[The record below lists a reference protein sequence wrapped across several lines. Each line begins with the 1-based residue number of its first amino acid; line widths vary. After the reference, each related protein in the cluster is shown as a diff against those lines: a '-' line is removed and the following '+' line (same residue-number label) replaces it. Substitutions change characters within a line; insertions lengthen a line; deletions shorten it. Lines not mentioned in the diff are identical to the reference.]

1 VTTHKLPLTTLLP
14 ADVERLLAGVD
25 GWLGPNEGRL
35 LYRLAG
41 AADRRGA
48 IVEIGSWH
56 GRSTIWLAAG
66 ALAGRQAR
74 VVAVDPHVGTSL
86 RHAGASTEAALRE
99 NLAKAGVEDHV
110 EVVVSSSEEA
120 AAGWS
125 GPVSLL
131 WIDGDH
137 ARESAA
143 RDLDLWEPHLRD
155 DAVVAFHDT
164 FVCSGPEQVV
174 RERLIRTRRY
184 TAFQH
189 AETTTAARRCGGLPL
204 SGRLA
209 RRAGLVRRGLYSVRL
224 RAYDANTFGFAR
236 LRDALARG

>member
-1 VTTHKLPLTTLLP
+1 VTTTKLPRTTLRP

-25 GWLGPNEGRL
+25 GWLDPHEGRL

-41 AADRRGA
+41 AADPQGA

-86 RHAGASTEAALRE
+86 RRAGASTEAALRE
-99 NLAKAGVEDHV
+99 NLAHAGVEDHV
-110 EVVVSSSEEA
+110 EVVVASSEEA

-125 GPVSLL
+125 RPVSLL

-137 ARESAA
+137 AFESAA
-143 RDLDLWEPHLRD
+143 RDLEVWEPHLRD

-164 FVCSGPEQVV
+164 FVCAGPEQVV
-174 RERLIRTRRY
+174 RDRLIRTRRY

-189 AETTTAARRCGGLPL
+189 ADTTTAARRCGRLPL

-209 RRAGLVRRGLYSVRL
+209 RRAGLVRRSLYGVRL
-224 RAYDANTFGFAR
+224 RAYDANTLGYAR
-236 LRDALARG
+236 LRDALGRG